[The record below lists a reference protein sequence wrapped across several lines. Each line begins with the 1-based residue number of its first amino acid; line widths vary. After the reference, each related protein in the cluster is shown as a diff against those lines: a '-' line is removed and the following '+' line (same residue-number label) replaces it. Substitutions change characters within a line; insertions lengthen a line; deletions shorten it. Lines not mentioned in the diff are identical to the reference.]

1 MKRIEPSHTT
11 PSAIDPQRLLFLVER
26 KKRLVDDFLEAT
38 RTAVEV
44 DIEHDDEKN
53 TAEFLRLVEV
63 RESCIT
69 EINAVDRELNGTEP
83 AGAKLSRNDAAAL
96 RAGLDRTRQN
106 LLEAAR
112 LSRNLEDSL
121 TLVCRRLQDRGTRS
135 VSSARA
141 VAGYGGGTPPPRF
154 LDTRS

>member
-11 PSAIDPQRLLFLVER
+11 PSAVDPQRLLFLVER

-44 DIEHDDEKN
+44 DIESDDEKN
-53 TAEFLRLVEV
+53 TANFLRLVEV

-69 EINAVDRELNGTEP
+69 EIDAIDRELSGIEP
-83 AGAKLSRNDAAAL
+83 AGAGLSRDDTAAL
-96 RAGLDRTRQN
+96 NARLDTTRQS

-135 VSSARA
+135 ANSLRA
-141 VAGYGGGTPPPRF
+141 FAGRDAAAPPPRF